1 MATALGKD
9 ALAPEAAALR
19 ELAAFPADSPLA
31 VSTLRGQFADNG
43 EWRSDPA
50 RPAVVVGTVD
60 MVGSRL
66 LFSGYGCGF
75 KSKPLHA
82 GFTGQDALLVHDEA
96 HLEPAF
102 QQLIEAVAKEQE
114 RCADVRPLRVISL
127 TATSRAGIAPAGLTE
142 AERNPESL
150 KDPSPPL
157 REVWKR
163 ITARKGLQ
171 FHSVAGLDTTVATK
185 VGELAKSIRAK
196 PASDSALRT
205 PGR

>member
-1 MATALGKD
+1 M
-9 ALAPEAAALR
+9 
-19 ELAAFPADSPLA
+19 
-31 VSTLRGQFADNG
+31 
-43 EWRSDPA
+43 
-50 RPAVVVGTVD
+50 
-60 MVGSRL
+60 
-66 LFSGYGCGF
+66 
-75 KSKPLHA
+75 
-82 GFTGQDALLVHDEA
+82 HDEA

-185 VGELAKSIRAK
+185 VGELAKRYEPSQQAILLFVRRVDDVRQVAADLPTDRTRRLTGTMRGLERDNLATKDPVFARFLPK
-196 PASDSALRT
+196 PASGVKATEGTVSWSARQQA
-205 PGR
+205 RSA

>member
-1 MATALGKD
+1 MAEHSEHPELPFFRTKFEQLLTFPPMPWQEALFVRFMENDLPSGCDIPTGLGKTAVMAIWLLALARQAQLGSVQLPRRLVYVVNRRTVVDQATDEAVQMATALGKD

-82 GFTGQDALLVHDEA
+82 GFLARMLSWCTTRRTL
-96 HLEPAF
+96 
-102 QQLIEAVAKEQE
+102 
-114 RCADVRPLRVISL
+114 
-127 TATSRAGIAPAGLTE
+127 
-142 AERNPESL
+142 
-150 KDPSPPL
+150 SP
-157 REVWKR
+157 
-163 ITARKGLQ
+163 
-171 FHSVAGLDTTVATK
+171 HS
-185 VGELAKSIRAK
+185 S
-196 PASDSALRT
+196 S
-205 PGR
+205 